1 MWWYKPVIQTPREWR
16 QDSQDTSSSWV
27 MLQVQGQPGLHRTP
41 PFPQGPIYLFLLV
54 DPPDQEHVCS
64 ELLLSEGL
72 RQAGILGDPGMKGS
86 QRSSC
91 SGKAKTGAVEA
102 ANGERVL
109 PGQG

>member
-1 MWWYKPVIQTPREWR
+1 MVVQACHPDTQGVEAGQSGHKLILGYAASSRPAWAP
-16 QDSQDTSSSWV
+16 QDTSFS
-27 MLQVQGQPGLHRTP
+27 
-41 PFPQGPIYLFLLV
+41 QGPIYLFLLV

-72 RQAGILGDPGMKGS
+72 RQAGILGEPGMKGS